1 MTVSRGVNNIILFP
15 LTGTKADLKALNLY
29 NSYLTDGA
37 QNYTQKNDDEII
49 HTIILK
55 KAKTTT
61 APTDESKPDD
71 QVIIQFGAP
80 DPVSLFFVFIFIYS
94 TTNMNRY

>member
-1 MTVSRGVNNIILFP
+1 MFLLSFT
-15 LTGTKADLKALNLY
+15 TGTKADLKALNLY

-37 QNYTQKNDDEII
+37 QNFTQKNEDEII

-61 APTDESKPDD
+61 APTDESKPED

-80 DPVSLFFVFIFIYS
+80 DPVSFCFFL
-94 TTNMNRY
+94 TTYV

>member
-1 MTVSRGVNNIILFP
+1 MNNIVSFP
-15 LTGTKADLKALNLY
+15 LTGTRADLKALNLY

-37 QNYTQKNDDEII
+37 QNYTQKNDDEVI

-61 APTDESKPDD
+61 APTDESTPDD

-80 DPVSLFFVFIFIYS
+80 DPVSLFYFRFCFIFLS
-94 TTNMNRY
+94 TTNRNRY

>member
-1 MTVSRGVNNIILFP
+1 MFIENESFTYFFL

-37 QNYTQKNDDEII
+37 QNYTQKGENEDEII

-55 KAKTTT
+55 KAKSTTV
-61 APTDESKPDD
+61 PTDESKPDD

-80 DPVSLFFVFIFIYS
+80 DPVI
-94 TTNMNRY
+94 